1 METALRTYQLG
12 YAALGR
18 TKVETITPI
27 TAGIKTPAPST
38 ISNATPTSYISQP
51 QENWFKRNNINI
63 GTVGQG
69 VNSLVQFVNL
79 IKGNPTQPIYITNP
93 ETGQRQEMSQE
104 QKQQILRSYE
114 TGGASAGNEAMQQI
128 LQMMMINQ
136 MNQNSQNKN
145 PDNTGLYIG
154 LGIAGVLVLGGVIL
168 IATKK

>member
-12 YAALGR
+12 YAALANP
-18 TKVETITPI
+18 KVETITPI
-27 TAGIKTPAPST
+27 TAGIKLPTTST

-51 QENWFKRNNINI
+51 QENWFKRNNINV

-93 ETGQRQEMSQE
+93 ETGQKQEMTQE
-104 QKQQILRSYE
+104 QKQEIVRSYE

-136 MNQNSQNKN
+136 MNQNNK
-145 PDNTGLYIG
+145 PKDNTGLYIG
-154 LGIAGVLVLGGVIL
+154 LGIAGVLVLGGVIF